1 MDSFRGWPAD
11 ALAFYAGL
19 EADNSRSYWQ
29 AHKSTYDE
37 SVKAPFA
44 ALSEVVAKEFGA
56 LRLFR
61 PHRDTRFSKDK
72 TPYKT
77 AQGAVTEGRGG
88 TMYYVAFSAEGL
100 YAGSGYYMFA
110 PDQLERWREAVAD
123 GKSGPALERALKGVL
138 AKKYEAA
145 SRDALKSAPRG
156 YDKDHPRIELLRR
169 KGLHVGREFGAPKW
183 IHTKAAADR
192 IVQVWRDAAPVD
204 KWLDKYV
211 GPSEEAPPEPE

>member
-1 MDSFRGWPAD
+1 MDSFRGWPED

-56 LRLFR
+56 LRLFSAQ
-61 PHRDTRFSKDK
+61 RDTRVSKDK
-72 TPYKT
+72 TPYKS
-77 AQGAVTEGRGG
+77 AQGAVTEDRGG

-110 PDQLERWREAVAD
+110 PDQLERWRKAVAD
-123 GKSGPALERALKGVL
+123 GKS
-138 AKKYEAA
+138 
-145 SRDALKSAPRG
+145 
-156 YDKDHPRIELLRR
+156 
-169 KGLHVGREFGAPKW
+169 
-183 IHTKAAADR
+183 
-192 IVQVWRDAAPVD
+192 
-204 KWLDKYV
+204 
-211 GPSEEAPPEPE
+211 